1 MTTPKLF
8 HQGFKISYFSITKI
22 ASFLSANFC
31 NGIETEVSVPISSRN
46 FFPESIAALYSP

>member
-8 HQGFKISYFSITKI
+8 HQGFKVSYFSITKI